1 LITLVRLASWQLH
14 RSLASPELWTLA
26 LGYLWLIPGLL
37 LKALAQT
44 TGILPITGALHA
56 LTLGAVGTIT
66 LVMAARI
73 ATLRAQRPLRPF
85 ADIGAAAVL
94 VSVATL
100 LRLLA
105 TITAPGHEALLWLAG
120 ASWSLAFVLLLI
132 RLVRLLRLR
141 GENQLFRASLV
152 VQLGSLYGLS
162 LSVGE
167 GRRARR
173 NRKRRLRPTLLL
185 LFSSS
190 IKRKK
195 ARGKT

>member
-44 TGILPITGALHA
+44 TGILPVTDALHA
-56 LTLGAVGTIT
+56 LTIGAVGTIT

-85 ADIGAAAVL
+85 ADIGAAAL
-94 VSVATL
+94 LISVATL

-105 TITAPGHEALLWLAG
+105 TTETAAHEVLLWLAG
-120 ASWSLAFVLLLI
+120 ASWSLAFVLLLV
-132 RLVRLLRLR
+132 RLVRLPRS
-141 GENQLFRASLV
+141 G
-152 VQLGSLYGLS
+152 G
-162 LSVGE
+162 
-167 GRRARR
+167 
-173 NRKRRLRPTLLL
+173 
-185 LFSSS
+185 
-190 IKRKK
+190 
-195 ARGKT
+195 